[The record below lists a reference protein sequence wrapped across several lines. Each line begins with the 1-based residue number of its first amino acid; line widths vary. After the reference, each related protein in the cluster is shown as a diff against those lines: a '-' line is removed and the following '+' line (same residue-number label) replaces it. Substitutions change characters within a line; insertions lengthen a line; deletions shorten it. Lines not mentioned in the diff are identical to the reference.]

1 MVVVLGLF
9 LLVVWASTG
18 RKEVEEELDTPPLP
32 AKLAMPE
39 RRKEKEFLDFDYK
52 YDKKKVVQEEV
63 RNVKEEV
70 ARVVQQARDTN
81 SLIREQLL
89 VGDSMGEKPVK
100 DLTSKKEEAEVAKVA
115 KVVTRRRQDT
125 LNGIPLPAQ
134 PQGESRGNPWVY
146 GSGFS

>member
-9 LLVVWASTG
+9 LMVVWASTG

-39 RRKEKEFLDFDYK
+39 RKKEKEFLDFDYK
-52 YDKKKVVQEEV
+52 YDKKKAEKEEV

-89 VGDSMGEKPVK
+89 LGDSRGEKPMK
-100 DLTSKKEEAEVAKVA
+100 DLRKETAEVS

-125 LNGIPLPAQ
+125 LNGVALPAQ
-134 PQGESRGNPWVY
+134 PQGESGQSLGSRNARGGFR
-146 GSGFS
+146 GSA